1 MKRHL
6 SAVVIAGKKT
16 QFTFLGARGDIY
28 FSSISLW
35 TTQKKK
41 PIFTHA
47 LAHGFYQFHSATEG
61 LIETPRWITS
71 ITSLPYSDLIASG
84 SWDGDVRIW
93 KLDSSLKS
101 FSLIGTVPAPG
112 VVNSLQVLAV
122 PDGAFAP
129 DSWARQ
135 LEGQK
140 KKNKVGMV
148 LLVAGLGQEHRL
160 GRWMTLK
167 NHGVVNGT
175 LAVAFHPRT
184 LA

>member
-1 MKRHL
+1 MF
-6 SAVVIAGKKT
+6 S
-16 QFTFLGARGDIY
+16 
-28 FSSISLW
+28 SSISLW

-47 LAHGFYQFHSATEG
+47 LAHGFHQSHSATEG

-93 KLDSSLKS
+93 KLDPSLKS
-101 FSLIGTVPAPG
+101 FSLIGTVPALG
-112 VVNSLQVLAV
+112 VVNSLQLLTV

-129 DSWARQ
+129 DSWAGQ
-135 LEGQK
+135 VEGQ
-140 KKNKVGMV
+140 KKNKVGMA

-160 GRWMTLK
+160 GRWMTFK
-167 NHGVVNGT
+167 NDGVVNGT
-175 LAVAFHPRT
+175 LAVALHPRT